1 MARDPI
7 SAEGTALNVMLRKIG
22 VAYRSRSVAFLIE
35 NPPKNPTTRQTT
47 MQNLPRT
54 YIPTLWLT
62 VHKAFF

>member
-1 MARDPI
+1 
-7 SAEGTALNVMLRKIG
+7 MLRKIG